1 MLCKLCHNELAIS
14 ASFTSAERDKNGAT
28 KIYSVVDLK
37 CTDENCPDGK
47 RGAPVARLK
56 RLIENSSADES
67 AVSCCGIPLVYLT
80 ESGYWVPD
88 EGLMTAESDSELV
101 LLCPSCSKRVVV
113 NVSGK
118 EKL

>member
-1 MLCKLCHNELAIS
+1 MLCKKCRNELAIS
-14 ASFTSAERDKNGAT
+14 ASFTSAETDKNGAT

-37 CTDENCPDGK
+37 CTDEK

-56 RLIENSSADES
+56 RLIENSSAEES

-80 ESGYWVPD
+80 ESGYWIPD
-88 EGLMTAESDSELV
+88 EGLLTSVSDSELV
-101 LLCPSCSKRVVV
+101 FLCPSCSKRVVV

>member
-1 MLCKLCHNELAIS
+1 MLCKQCHNELAIS
-14 ASFTSAERDKNGAT
+14 ASFTSAETDKNGAT

-37 CTDENCPDGK
+37 CTDENCPEGR

-56 RLIENSSADES
+56 RLIQNSSPDES

-88 EGLMTAESDSELV
+88 EGLMAGGSGSEFAFV
-101 LLCPSCSKRVVV
+101 CPSCSKRVMV